1 MSIFPTKVLVATD
14 GSEDSQLAARTAVE
28 LAQKT
33 SSELHV
39 VYVLPWPDVG
49 VRDLWGFDDK
59 ARDEA
64 EVRGRARLKELA
76 EGIEASGGT
85 VTEAPLRVRE
95 PRGGDSGCGRRARS
109 RLRGD
114 GQDGLRRAE
123 KSLDGQHLR
132 LRRQAR
138 RRPRGGRGRVR
149 PPAARL
155 TS

>member
-1 MSIFPTKVLVATD
+1 MSVFPTKVLVATD

-64 EVRGRARLKELA
+64 EVRGSERLKELA
-76 EGIEASGGT
+76 EGIEALGGT
-85 VTEAPLRVRE
+85 VAETHFKSGSPEEGIVAVAEELGAGFVVMGKTGY
-95 PRGGDSGCGRRARS
+95 GGMRRALLGS
-109 RLRGD
+109 ISDYVVKHSHSPVVVVG
-114 GQDGLRRAE
+114 E
-123 KSLDGQHLR
+123 
-132 LRRQAR
+132 
-138 RRPRGGRGRVR
+138 
-149 PPAARL
+149 
-155 TS
+155 

>member
-14 GSEDSQLAARTAVE
+14 GSEDSQLAAHTAVE
-28 LAQKT
+28 LAEKT

-76 EGIEASGGT
+76 EDIEASGGT
-85 VTEAPLRVRE
+85 VAETHFRSGSPELGIVDVAEELGAGFVVMGKTGYGGMRRVLMGSISDYVVRHATAPVTIVGE
-95 PRGGDSGCGRRARS
+95 
-109 RLRGD
+109 
-114 GQDGLRRAE
+114 
-123 KSLDGQHLR
+123 
-132 LRRQAR
+132 
-138 RRPRGGRGRVR
+138 
-149 PPAARL
+149 
-155 TS
+155 